1 MSKQNV
7 SRLSGRKDTPPPQN
21 IQPCNFRY
29 AGRLSNDNARTLNS
43 LHEKFAA
50 NVASSLEIYLGTT
63 LQLKLISL
71 EQMAV
76 ADYINAVNSSAYLM
90 RCALNVMESNFLL
103 EIGVPLIFPVIDLL
117 LGGDGTIAEQT
128 RELTDIDE
136 EMLQSI
142 STLVVAQLERSW
154 KTLNISLKAGNCI
167 KVPMISQAFPANEK
181 LVIFMFEMTVG
192 GATGLMKIVL
202 PTSFV
207 GFLLRQLMAAHSKRT
222 SSSRNFAKSSL
233 KERILDCEFTLAADI
248 TDMRVLVKDLI
259 ELRPGMHLK
268 MKAPINNPGRLTVES
283 VEIFES
289 IPVRKGT
296 MKATQLLERSHES
309 ATHKD

>member
-1 MSKQNV
+1 MSRQTSSK
-7 SRLSGRKDTPPPQN
+7 STGPRDAPPAHT

-29 AGRLSNDNARTLNS
+29 AGRLSNDNARTLNA

-50 NVASSLEIYLGTT
+50 NVASSLEIYLGMS

-76 ADYINAVNSSAYLM
+76 SDYINAVDPNAYLM

-117 LGGDGTIAEQT
+117 LGGDGTSAEKA

-142 STLVVAQLERSW
+142 SSLILTQLERSW
-154 KTLNISLKAGNCI
+154 KTLNIALKSGNCI
-167 KVPMISQAFPANEK
+167 KVPMIPQAFPANEK
-181 LVIFMFEMTVG
+181 LVTFMFEMTAG

-233 KERILDCEFTLAADI
+233 RERILDCEFKLSADI
-248 TDMRVLVKDLI
+248 TEMRVLVKDLI
-259 ELRPGMHLK
+259 ELKPGMHLK
-268 MKAPINNPGRLTVES
+268 MRAPIGHPGRLTVES
-283 VEIFES
+283 IQIFES
-289 IPVRKGT
+289 IPVRNGA
-296 MKATQLLERSHES
+296 MKATQLLERSLES
-309 ATHKD
+309 ASHKD